1 MGIDVIFVAV
11 FILGALAGSI
21 LMWLKLTR
29 KTSWGAFE
37 VIADAGN
44 PDSGNVN
51 IRFPEEAV
59 RHHEKYE
66 KVVLIKTK
74 SQE

>member
-1 MGIDVIFVAV
+1 MGSDVIFVAV
-11 FILGALAGSI
+11 FILGAIAGSI
-21 LMWLKLTR
+21 LTWLKLTQ

-66 KVVLIKTK
+66 KVVLIKIK

>member
-1 MGIDVIFVAV
+1 MGSDVIFVAV
-11 FILGALAGSI
+11 FILGAIAGSLLTWVI
-21 LMWLKLTR
+21 WTR

-59 RHHEKYE
+59 RNHEKYE
-66 KVVLIKTK
+66 KVMLIKIK